1 MKERM
6 VDRIERWFRFGE
18 VVLTVGDELSRSL
31 QSAESHVAQRLSV
44 SWVHSARSSALTF
57 E

>member
-31 QSAESHVAQRLSV
+31 QSLELDVVQPWSV
-44 SWVHSARSSALTF
+44 SWVSLR
-57 E
+57 